1 VQIVLASTS
10 PRRRDLMQEHG
21 YRFTIRPPVTDEV
34 MPPHLTVGEMTL
46 CNARRKA
53 QAVAALEPDAL
64 VIGVDTLVAFE
75 GEALGKPADM
85 AGALAMI
92 RRLNGRIHEVY
103 SGLAV
108 IGAGQERATVE
119 VSRVRFRH
127 LDETALRAYLA
138 RIHPL
143 DKAGAYAAQ
152 DEHPEGVIDSI
163 EGSRTNV
170 IGLPM
175 EALATILARFGISPP
190 GASGA

>member
-1 VQIVLASTS
+1 M
-10 PRRRDLMQEHG
+10 REHG
-21 YRFTIRPPVTDEV
+21 YRFTVRPPVTDEI
-34 MPPHLTVGEMTL
+34 MPPHLTVAEMTL
-46 CNARRKA
+46 YNARQKA

-64 VIGVDTLVAFE
+64 VIGVDTLVALD

-85 AGALAMI
+85 EEAFAMI
-92 RRLNGRIHEVY
+92 RRLNGRIHEVC

-119 VSRVRFRH
+119 VSRVRFRE
-127 LDETALRAYLA
+127 LDDEALRAYQA

-152 DEHPEGVIDSI
+152 DDGPDGIIEAI

-175 EALATILARFGISPP
+175 ETLAVILGRFGVPDP
-190 GASGA
+190 GQSRK